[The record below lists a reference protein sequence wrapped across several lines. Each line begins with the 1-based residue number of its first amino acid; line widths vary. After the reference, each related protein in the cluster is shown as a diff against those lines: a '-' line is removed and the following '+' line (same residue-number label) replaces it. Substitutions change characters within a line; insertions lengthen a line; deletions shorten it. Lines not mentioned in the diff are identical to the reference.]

1 MVGILFVNFR
11 PSNLGLFG
19 FPLQSSNTSA
29 KKKKKRKRKRK
40 VGVVVLL
47 ASREWKAGSA
57 GNQNKKKIGKIM
69 KHRWRKGLP

>member
-1 MVGILFVNFR
+1 LLIFGRAILVFSDFLFKVQTR
-11 PSNLGLFG
+11 PR
-19 FPLQSSNTSA
+19 
-29 KKKKKRKRKRK
+29 KKRKREKGKERK